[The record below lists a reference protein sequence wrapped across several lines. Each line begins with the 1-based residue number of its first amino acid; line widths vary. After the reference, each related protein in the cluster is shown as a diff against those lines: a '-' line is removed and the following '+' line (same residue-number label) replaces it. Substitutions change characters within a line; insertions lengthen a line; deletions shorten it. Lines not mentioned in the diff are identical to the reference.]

1 MTTKGDTVINHFGN
15 AVLAF
20 LQEEAVPWGR
30 ERLWRVSE
38 YRVQPRWRAAG
49 ASQSH
54 GALPGVSTRLR
65 HDSLPG
71 WIAPGISRVGNQANS
86 RIQVRHRLRHDAG
99 VDRVV
104 AVMSAAT
111 L

>member
-1 MTTKGDTVINHFGN
+1 MIDHFGN

-20 LQEEAVPWGR
+20 LQEEAAPWGR

-38 YRVQPRWRAAG
+38 YRVQPHRRAAG

-54 GALPGVSTRLR
+54 GALPDVSARLR
-65 HDSLPG
+65 HDSLLD
-71 WIAPGISRVGNQANS
+71 WIAPGIPRAGNQTNS
-86 RIQVRHRLRHDAG
+86 RIQVRHRLHHGAG
-99 VDRVV
+99 LDGVV
-104 AVMSAAT
+104 AVMSVTA

>member
-1 MTTKGDTVINHFGN
+1 MTLALSTKGDTVIDHFGN

-20 LQEEAVPWGR
+20 LQEEAAPWGR

-38 YRVQPRWRAAG
+38 YRVQPHRRTAG

-54 GALPGVSTRLR
+54 IPRA
-65 HDSLPG
+65 
-71 WIAPGISRVGNQANS
+71 GNQTNS
-86 RIQVRHRLRHDAG
+86 RIQVRHPLHHGAG
-99 VDRVV
+99 LDGVV
-104 AVMSAAT
+104 AVMSVTA